1 VSSPLPVE
9 ISTEPRE
16 ATRSGITGKG
26 YSKTST
32 LNTEFQRR
40 SSTSREL
47 KGMTRMEVGT
57 STPKGRRMRPSR
69 CKNHKLSW
77 FDRLSSLAPHN
88 YVLLYSLFHL
98 WRDMPSRIC
107 IAFGSVSQ
115 ISMALLRQARGQKFL
130 AARWIAT
137 FAPVFLLV
145 PISKA
150 TGHSPIDSRM
160 QVASS

>member
-1 VSSPLPVE
+1 
-9 ISTEPRE
+9 
-16 ATRSGITGKG
+16 
-26 YSKTST
+26 
-32 LNTEFQRR
+32 
-40 SSTSREL
+40 
-47 KGMTRMEVGT
+47 MTRMEVGT

-137 FAPVFLLV
+137 SAPVFLLV

-150 TGHSPIDSRM
+150 TGHSRYSGHRFPYASCQLLNPKNRRSNWQRPTLSDELVRYIENSHRRM
-160 QVASS
+160 AA